1 MNLSLFHIYIYIY
14 IYIAH
19 SYDSDENE
27 RELYD
32 NKCKECIWMHNSQ
45 GEILAF
51 LFGGHMCATLSV
63 RVGEILGGWRKH
75 VVRDFSV

>member
-1 MNLSLFHIYIYIY
+1 MGYNTNFILFWMGMNLSPVLPLWLFLIIF

-32 NKCKECIWMHNSQ
+32 NKCKECI
-45 GEILAF
+45 
-51 LFGGHMCATLSV
+51 
-63 RVGEILGGWRKH
+63 
-75 VVRDFSV
+75 

>member
-1 MNLSLFHIYIYIY
+1 MGYNTNFILFYYIFWTGMNFPRFAPLDFSHNIYIY

-32 NKCKECIWMHNSQ
+32 NKCKECI
-45 GEILAF
+45 
-51 LFGGHMCATLSV
+51 
-63 RVGEILGGWRKH
+63 
-75 VVRDFSV
+75 

>member
-1 MNLSLFHIYIYIY
+1 MCYNTIFLDGYESFPVLPLWLFLIIIILY

-32 NKCKECIWMHNSQ
+32 NKCKECT
-45 GEILAF
+45 ILRVRYWHF
-51 LFGGHMCATLSV
+51 YLVDICAQPSV
-63 RVGEILGGWRKH
+63 
-75 VVRDFSV
+75 